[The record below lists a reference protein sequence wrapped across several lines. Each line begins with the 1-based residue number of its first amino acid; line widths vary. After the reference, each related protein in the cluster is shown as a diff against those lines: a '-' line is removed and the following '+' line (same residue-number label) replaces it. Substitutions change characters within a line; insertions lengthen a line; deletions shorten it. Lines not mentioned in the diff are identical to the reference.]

1 MSADLLVEKVYQSIM
16 TYANNNLEKINYL
29 STDGDYYYS
38 TYIHGLSD
46 DEQIEPLFEVYFD
59 NEPQGSFKSY
69 GGLFNM
75 SDIKDWIRTM
85 IKNIENKKNELLKD
99 IDLLEVE
106 INFVNNIYDTYLLE
120 TIEYE

>member
-46 DEQIEPLFEVYFD
+46 DEQIEPLFEVYFY